1 MSAPDFSMRES
12 HASKRRVPAAT
23 IAAAL
28 RLRILSLPIGDGKN
42 LAEAR
47 LAGNDGRLRGWACRT
62 RIGESVRE
70 LSDWKYVTTS
80 PGVGAGPRRRR
91 FAVAGGPPTG
101 IGAFD

>member
-47 LAGNDGRLRGWACRT
+47 LAGNDGRLRGWAYRIRT
-62 RIGESVRE
+62 GESACE
-70 LSDWKYVTTS
+70 LSDWICVTIR
-80 PGVGAGPRRRR
+80 PEVGAI
-91 FAVAGGPPTG
+91 AVAETLRVP
-101 IGAFD
+101 AA

>member
-47 LAGNDGRLRGWACRT
+47 LAGNDGS
-62 RIGESVRE
+62 RIPNSSPLWENPPKFPGGKQGKIQGELQKLVQ
-70 LSDWKYVTTS
+70 KY
-80 PGVGAGPRRRR
+80 RRYHQQT
-91 FAVAGGPPTG
+91 PIP
-101 IGAFD
+101 